1 MDHAEERRQCEDE
14 WRLLHKTVVSPVVA
28 GAGAQLGV
36 GEQEVA
42 AVLGRLHVNMAR
54 SAQIFLYYDIN
65 YFYLTTSWRLGDTA
79 GRALYP
85 TLSLVSHSCVANSR
99 YQGEH
104 WARTIIQM

>member
-54 SAQIFLYYDIN
+54 SWVRTNIFIL
-65 YFYLTTSWRLGDTA
+65 
-79 GRALYP
+79 
-85 TLSLVSHSCVANSR
+85 
-99 YQGEH
+99 
-104 WARTIIQM
+104 